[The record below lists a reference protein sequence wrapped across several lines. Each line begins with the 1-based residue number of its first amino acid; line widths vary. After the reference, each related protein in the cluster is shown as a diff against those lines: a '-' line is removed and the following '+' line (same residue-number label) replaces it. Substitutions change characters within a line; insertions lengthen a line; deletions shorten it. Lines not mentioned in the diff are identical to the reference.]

1 MRKNGILL
9 SLFIIFCHC
18 HFFCF
23 QFSSF
28 LFHGLRFFLFHRQ
41 HIEFLDKGC
50 NGLRERRQCQHSSWL
65 LQPAAGSHL
74 NFTFNRSCDFTFF
87 TYFYKL
93 QLKIWDSLS
102 LSIVVF
108 ISLSLS
114 WFLQLQIYICL
125 PMLIWRIQVF
135 KQKAK
140 VFMSTAGPRI
150 WWGDKCIR
158 GGDKGGACFRRR
170 GGKFCKKILNFSSE
184 EEVRKRDLFS
194 QEFCKIYIKFL

>member
-1 MRKNGILL
+1 MRKNGILS

-18 HFFCF
+18 HFFCL

-170 GGKFCKKILNFSSE
+170 GGKFCKQN
-184 EEVRKRDLFS
+184 
-194 QEFCKIYIKFL
+194 

>member
-1 MRKNGILL
+1 MLNIALIIIPPVIFQGVKASGFATSKPKLTLMAKTRWVNRIAHRKWN
-9 SLFIIFCHC
+9 
-18 HFFCF
+18 
-23 QFSSF
+23 
-28 LFHGLRFFLFHRQ
+28 
-41 HIEFLDKGC
+41 KGC
-50 NGLRERRQCQHSSWL
+50 NGLRERRQCQHPSWL

-74 NFTFNRSCDFTFF
+74 NFTFNNSFDFTFF

-93 QLKIWDSLS
+93 QVKIWHSLS

-170 GGKFCKKILNFSSE
+170 GGKFCKKIIEFLFRGRGE
-184 EEVRKRDLFS
+184 KKRLIFTRIL
-194 QEFCKIYIKFL
+194 QNLY